1 MVLARVMVKNP
12 SNAAGGVATVPVIGT
27 PQAAPTAVQTPFG
40 IQKAFMV
47 KGQRLR

>member
-1 MVLARVMVKNP
+1 MVLARIVAVKQP
-12 SNAAGGVATVPVIGT
+12 TGIVSAAPIAI
-27 PQAAPTAVQTPFG
+27 PQGAPTAIQTPFG